1 MQGRKHYTEKLFTH
15 FQLSEWVPK
24 DNFYRR
30 LREDLDLR
38 FLYTAT
44 ATYYGSEGNESIDP
58 VVFFK
63 LILIG
68 YLENLSSDRRII
80 DSVTMR
86 MDQLYFIGYDLGEPL
101 PWHSTLS
108 RTRQLYGEGIF
119 LQLFKQVLKQCID
132 KGMVAGKRQA
142 IDSAFVKANASMD
155 SLIEKEVLDDAD
167 QYSEELKSGEEQ
179 TTVELGNNNKP
190 KHREH
195 LSNQTHFS
203 ATDPDSRISVKPGKT
218 RHLNYLAQISV
229 DTSHHVITNIEAH
242 HADKRDSECLDQVL
256 THTIENL
263 NSSGLIVEEIVA
275 DTNYS
280 SAQALQACEQK
291 NIAAYI
297 PNFGQY
303 KQHRDGF
310 TYDQQQDHFVCDHGA
325 ILSMKK
331 TKTTHR
337 GPLVKV
343 YRASSNDCKQCPL
356 RSTCIGKASFKTIEQ
371 TINKALFDKMHER
384 MRTFYGKHM
393 RKIRSRTVEP
403 VLGTL
408 VNFLAMKRVNTR
420 GICQANKCLVMAAIA
435 YNLKKLMKFKEQR
448 AISELASILKIKKVI
463 VKHANE
469 LPKTFNLVIA
479 SVTASRN
486 SKMILNSYVELIVTA
501 KLIL

>member
-1 MQGRKHYTEKLFTH
+1 MQGRKLYTEKLFSH
-15 FQLSEWVPK
+15 FQMSEWIPK

-30 LREDLDLR
+30 LKEHLDLK
-38 FLYTAT
+38 FLYTTT
-44 ATYYGSEGNESIDP
+44 ATYYGREGNESIDP

-68 YLENLSSDRRII
+68 YLENLGSNRRII
-80 DSVTMR
+80 DTVSMR

-108 RTRQLYGEGIF
+108 RTRQLYSEEVF

-142 IDSAFVKANASMD
+142 IDSVFVKANASMD
-155 SLIEKEVLDDAD
+155 SLIEKEVLDDAS
-167 QYSEELKSGEEQ
+167 QYTEELKLSEEQ
-179 TTVELGNNNKP
+179 TTIELGNHNKP

-218 RHLNYLAQISV
+218 RHLNYLGQISV
-229 DTSHHVITNIEAH
+229 DTSNHVITNIEAH

-280 SAQALQACEQK
+280 SARALQVCEQK
-291 NIAAYI
+291 NITAYI

-310 TYDQQQDHFVCDHGA
+310 TYDQQQDHFVCDQGA

-331 TKTTHR
+331 IKTTDR
-337 GPLVKV
+337 GQLVRV
-343 YRASSNDCKQCPL
+343 YRASSKDCKQCLL
-356 RSTCIGKASFKTIEQ
+356 RSTCIGKADFKTIEQ
-371 TINKALFDKMHER
+371 TINKPLFDKMHER
-384 MRTFYGKHM
+384 MRTFYGKCM
-393 RKIRSRTVEP
+393 RKTRSSTVEP
-403 VLGTL
+403 VIGTL
-408 VNFLAMKRVNTR
+408 VNFLAMKRVNTIGVR
-420 GICQANKCLVMAAIA
+420 QANKCLLMAAIA
-435 YNLKKLMKFKEQR
+435 YNLKKLMKFKDRR
-448 AISELASILKIKKVI
+448 AISVQSQLPKIKKAPI
-463 VKHANE
+463 ERVKE
-469 LPKTFNLVIA
+469 LKNSFNLVIERI
-479 SVTASRN
+479 TALTAG
-486 SKMILNSYVELIVTA
+486 KMFLNSYGYLIMPVS
-501 KLIL
+501 

>member
-1 MQGRKHYTEKLFTH
+1 MQGRKQYTEKLFTQ
-15 FQLSEWVPK
+15 FQLSEWVPQ

-30 LREDLDLR
+30 LKEHLDIR
-38 FLYTAT
+38 FLYHTTAR
-44 ATYYGSEGNESIDP
+44 YYGREGNESIDP

-68 YLENLSSDRRII
+68 YLENLGSDRRII
-80 DSVTMR
+80 DSVRMR

-108 RTRQLYGEGIF
+108 RTRQLYGEDVF
-119 LQLFKQVLKQCID
+119 VQLFKQVLKQCID

-142 IDSAFVKANASMD
+142 IDSVFVKANASMD
-155 SLIEKEVLDDAD
+155 SLLEKEILDDAD
-167 QYSEELKSGEEQ
+167 QYAEELKSSEEQ
-179 TTVELGNNNKP
+179 AAIELDNNNRP

-195 LSNQTHFS
+195 LSNKTHFS
-203 ATDPDSRISVKPGKT
+203 ATDPDSRISVKPGKS
-218 RHLNYLAQISV
+218 RHLNYLGQVSV

-263 NSSGLIVEEIVA
+263 NSSGLIIEEIVM

-280 SAQALQACEQK
+280 SADALKACEQK
-291 NIAAYI
+291 NITAYI

-310 TYDQQQDHFVCDHGA
+310 TYDQQHDHFVCNHGA

-331 TKTTHR
+331 IKTTDR
-337 GPLVKV
+337 GQLVKV

-356 RSTCIGKASFKTIEQ
+356 RSTCIGKADFKTIEQ
-371 TINKALFDKMHER
+371 TINKSLFDTMHER
-384 MRTFYGKHM
+384 MQTPYAKGL
-393 RKIRSRTVEP
+393 RKIRSSTVEP

-408 VNFLAMKRVNTR
+408 VNFLAMKRVNTI
-420 GICQANKCLVMAAIA
+420 GIYQANKCLLMAAIA
-435 YNLKKLMKFKEQR
+435 YNLKKLIKFKERQ
-448 AISELASILKIKKVI
+448 AISVQSQLPKIKKATVERAERL
-463 VKHANE
+463 KN
-469 LPKTFNLVIA
+469 LFNLVLERI
-479 SVTASRN
+479 TAHTAG
-486 SKMILNSYVELIVTA
+486 KMFLNSYGNIIMPV
-501 KLIL
+501 KQNS